1 MTLPPMRRWRN
12 EDEED
17 DGHGRSREDS
27 TSTEGRALLSTC
39 YGMVLV
45 WYHTVP

>member
-1 MTLPPMRRWRN
+1 MRRWRN

-17 DGHGRSREDS
+17 EWGRMDMDGRDEETLQKGE
-27 TSTEGRALLSTC
+27 LYILSTC